1 MMMVF
6 VMMMVLV
13 SLDHRLHKPC
23 TVFSDGRGLFGGRQR
38 LFSGSGS
45 GSLAVAVLETRGG
58 LRQMVHI
65 LTRRIQAVTLAG
77 FGRRLAA
84 FGGALGGSDGLGP
97 GAHAR
102 IRGHAG
108 VGEDLR
114 PPLMAVCLG
123 LMGTRTALIV

>member
-13 SLDHRLHKPC
+13 SLDHA
-23 TVFSDGRGLFGGRQR
+23 VFADGRGLFGGRQR

-65 LTRRIQAVTLAG
+65 LTRRIEAVALAG

-97 GAHAR
+97 GAHT
-102 IRGHAG
+102 G

-123 LMGTRTALIV
+123 LVGTRTVLIVRRP

>member
-13 SLDHRLHKPC
+13 SLDHREHKPC
-23 TVFSDGRGLFGGRQR
+23 AVFADGRGLFGGRQR
-38 LFSGSGS
+38 LFSGS

-65 LTRRIQAVTLAG
+65 LTRRIEAVALAG

-97 GAHAR
+97 GAHT
-102 IRGHAG
+102 G

-114 PPLMAVCLG
+114 PPLMAVGLG
-123 LMGTRTALIV
+123 LVGTRAVLIVRRP